1 MEKAKTIIAAGHICL
16 DITPI
21 FTGEKVDKLNEILAP
36 GKLINMEGISIHTGG
51 STANTGLGLKFL
63 GANVRIMAKVG
74 CDLLGKMVGQILKS
88 HGVTEGLIYDEKS
101 STSYSIVLAIPG
113 VDRIFLHDSGANDRY
128 FASDIQNADYDS
140 VDLFHF
146 GYPPLMKS
154 IYQNNGEEL
163 LKVIKL
169 IKEKRIPISM
179 DMASVDP
186 KSEAG
191 SVDWMKILER
201 TLPYVDVFL
210 PSIEEIMFMLD
221 KEKYNDII
229 VRAGERDIT
238 EILDIENDVKPLG
251 EKLLA
256 MGTKI
261 VLLKCGR
268 AGIYLATASEE
279 KLEELSSEIG
289 LNKSVWS
296 SVRIFERCFKPDKIC
311 SGTGAGD
318 TCIAA
323 FLMALLTGETPQSSI
338 QLAAAEGASCVEAYD
353 ALGGL
358 RTLSELKDKI
368 SSGWEKY

>member
-1 MEKAKTIIAAGHICL
+1 MEKQKTIIAAGHICL

-21 FTGEKVDKLNEILAP
+21 FPGEKVNKLNEVLAP

-63 GANVRIMAKVG
+63 GADVRIMAKIG
-74 CDLLGKMVGQILKS
+74 CDVLGNMVEQILKM
-88 HGVTEGLIYDEKS
+88 HGVTEGLIRDEKS
-101 STSYSIVLAIPG
+101 STSYSVVLAVPG

-128 FASDIQNADYDS
+128 FATDIQNADFDS

-154 IYQNNGEEL
+154 IYQNDGEEL
-163 LKVIKL
+163 LKVLKL
-169 IKEKRIPISM
+169 VKGKQIPISM
-179 DMASVDP
+179 DMAAVDP
-186 KSEAG
+186 KSESG
-191 SVDWMKILER
+191 NVNWEKILER

-221 KEKYNDII
+221 KEKYRDII
-229 VRAGERDIT
+229 LRAGERDVT
-238 EILDIENDVKPLG
+238 EVLDIESDVKPFG

-256 MGTKI
+256 MGAKI

-268 AGIYLATASEE
+268 AGIYLATASE
-279 KLEELSSEIG
+279 KNLEELKSVTG

-296 SVRIFERCFKPDKIC
+296 NVRIFEKCFKPDKIC

-323 FLMALLTGETPQSSI
+323 FLMAFLTGETPQSSVQI
-338 QLAAAEGASCVEAYD
+338 AAAEGASCVEAYD

-358 RTLSELKDKI
+358 RTLPELKKKI
-368 SSGWEKY
+368 ANGWEKY